1 MNCDFDA
8 AETWTHNMMVA
19 CMVYVT
25 DEEIKGPINNVKK
38 LDHIKQLLLQ
48 VMRGDDAFKGAK
60 MNFPMTTSNHMC

>member
-8 AETWTHNMMVA
+8 AETRTHNMMVA

-25 DEEIKGPINNVKK
+25 GEEIKGPINNVKK

-48 VMRGDDAFKGAK
+48 VIRGDDAFKGAK
-60 MNFPMTTSNHMC
+60 MNFPKTT